1 MKLIKRIGE
10 TLLITEGMNHKEKEK
25 KVKIIDERKVD
36 SKSHFQLAW
45 LKIMLHTFT
54 FTEIFFELS
63 TFSVRKEKLFAEA
76 CRDTCHIVLADE
88 FIIFVTRFKVCFHGC
103 TYNSVSIV
111 KVVQT
116 RWNKWEQWERW

>member
-1 MKLIKRIGE
+1 
-10 TLLITEGMNHKEKEK
+10 
-25 KVKIIDERKVD
+25 
-36 SKSHFQLAW
+36 
-45 LKIMLHTFT
+45 MLHTFT

-103 TYNSVSIV
+103 TYNSVSII

-116 RWNKWEQWERW
+116 RWNKWEQWEQMGTVGTVENLGAVGICLHLLLTCD